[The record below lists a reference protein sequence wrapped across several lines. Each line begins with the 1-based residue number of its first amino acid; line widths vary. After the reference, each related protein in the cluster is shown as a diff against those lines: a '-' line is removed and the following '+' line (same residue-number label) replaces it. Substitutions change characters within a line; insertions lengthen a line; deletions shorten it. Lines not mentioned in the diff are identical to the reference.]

1 MNFAR
6 RDSSSFAKDITIYDS
21 SLYMTSLNVEF
32 LFTNFPLNKTIINC
46 VSDMHNKNLYDG
58 RLSKRELLVTA
69 SCESSFVFIT
79 SFINKLTEWQW
90 VLLWIPPCK
99 CLFMPLWKKKKKWF
113 DNCPIHF
120 KPVIKKTYVDHNF
133 VFLHLKNT
141 SNFLWIIWTN
151 SINV

>member
-58 RLSKRELLVTA
+58 RLSKRDLFKLLVTA
-69 SCESSFVFIT
+69 SCESCFVFDY
-79 SFINKLTEWQW
+79 
-90 VLLWIPPCK
+90 LLHKQVDEVATGSPLDPTLQIP
-99 CLFMPLWKKKKKWF
+99 FYAIVTKKKKKWF
-113 DNCPIHF
+113 HNCPIHF
-120 KPVIKKTYVDHNF
+120 KPVIKKRYVDHNF

-141 SNFLWIIWTN
+141 SNFL
-151 SINV
+151 